1 MPGFTAPKKK
11 KKEYR
16 CCLPESG
23 VCGKKLETI
32 QAGYSRTGQYPVE
45 FRRTLSVSKYS
56 ITLQQSTRIMSAL
69 PSLRQRMAEKGQ
81 ISEEFMDS
89 LGIVNV
95 ADKEKNYKPNDEKNV
110 NASESTSNECRSLYT
125 EV

>member
-11 KKEYR
+11 SIVAAFQKVVYAVKN
-16 CCLPESG
+16 CMKP
-23 VCGKKLETI
+23 ETI

-45 FRRTLSVSKYS
+45 FRRPLSVSKYS
-56 ITLQQSTRIMSAL
+56 ITLQESTRIMSAL

-95 ADKEKNYKPNDEKNV
+95 ADKEKNDKHNDEKNI
-110 NASESTSNECRSLYT
+110 NTSNECRSLYT